1 MGMGA
6 PMTGD
11 VSGHRALKKQQN
23 SDTGV
28 SLETFKHASQMNFSL
43 INKLSSF
50 TNIMTNIENHKNH
63 KFSLKW
69 PEHLVLLLLQLICN
83 KNHKLQLTQM

>member
-6 PMTGD
+6 PVTHD

-23 SDTGV
+23 DDIEV
-28 SLETFKHASQMNFSL
+28 SLGSLKHALQMNFSL

-50 TNIMTNIENHKNH
+50 TNTMTNVENYKNQ

-69 PEHLVLLLLQLICN
+69 PECL
-83 KNHKLQLTQM
+83 

>member
-6 PMTGD
+6 PVTHD

-23 SDTGV
+23 DDIGV
-28 SLETFKHASQMNFSL
+28 SLEPLKHALQTNFSP

-50 TNIMTNIENHKNH
+50 TNIMTNVENYKNQ
-63 KFSLKW
+63 KFSFKW
-69 PEHLVLLLLQLICN
+69 PEHL
-83 KNHKLQLTQM
+83 

>member
-6 PMTGD
+6 PVTHD

-23 SDTGV
+23 DSIGV
-28 SLETFKHASQMNFSL
+28 SLGSLKHALQTNFSL

-50 TNIMTNIENHKNH
+50 TNTMTNVKNCKNQ

-69 PEHLVLLLLQLICN
+69 PEHL
-83 KNHKLQLTQM
+83 

>member
-6 PMTGD
+6 PATHD

-23 SDTGV
+23 DDDIGV
-28 SLETFKHASQMNFSL
+28 SLGSLKHALQMNFSL

-50 TNIMTNIENHKNH
+50 TNTMTDVENYKNQ
-63 KFSLKW
+63 KFSFKW
-69 PEHLVLLLLQLICN
+69 PECL
-83 KNHKLQLTQM
+83 

>member
-1 MGMGA
+1 MGA
-6 PMTGD
+6 PVTHD

-23 SDTGV
+23 DDIGV
-28 SLETFKHASQMNFSL
+28 SLEPLKHALQTNFSL

-50 TNIMTNIENHKNH
+50 TNIMTNVKNYKDQ

-69 PEHLVLLLLQLICN
+69 PERL
-83 KNHKLQLTQM
+83 

>member
-6 PMTGD
+6 PVIHD
-11 VSGHRALKKQQN
+11 VSDHRALKKQQN
-23 SDTGV
+23 DDIGV
-28 SLETFKHASQMNFSL
+28 SLGSLKHALQMNFSL

-50 TNIMTNIENHKNH
+50 THTMTNVKNCKNQ

-69 PEHLVLLLLQLICN
+69 SEHL
-83 KNHKLQLTQM
+83 

>member
-1 MGMGA
+1 MGA
-6 PMTGD
+6 PVTHD

-23 SDTGV
+23 NDIEV
-28 SLETFKHASQMNFSL
+28 SLEPFKHALQMNFSL

-50 TNIMTNIENHKNH
+50 TNIMTNVENYKNQ

-69 PEHLVLLLLQLICN
+69 PEHL
-83 KNHKLQLTQM
+83 

>member
-1 MGMGA
+1 MGA
-6 PMTGD
+6 PVTHD

-23 SDTGV
+23 DDIGV
-28 SLETFKHASQMNFSL
+28 SLEPLKHALQMNFSL

-50 TNIMTNIENHKNH
+50 TNIMTNVKNYKNQ

-69 PEHLVLLLLQLICN
+69 PERL
-83 KNHKLQLTQM
+83 

>member
-6 PMTGD
+6 PVTYD
-11 VSGHRALKKQQN
+11 VSGDRALKKQQN
-23 SDTGV
+23 DDIGL
-28 SLETFKHASQMNFSL
+28 SLEPLKHALQMNFSL

-50 TNIMTNIENHKNH
+50 TNIMTNVENYKNQ

-69 PEHLVLLLLQLICN
+69 PEH
-83 KNHKLQLTQM
+83 